1 MRPGIPAIALLVL
14 LTACQSQTLPETG
27 QQQLPVEQIPWPD
40 FDYSHAAAEGKRVL
54 RLDPEKSQIDV
65 IVRREGPLARLGHDH
80 VVSVREADGFFL
92 MAGKPDEK
100 SRAELRFRADQLEVD
115 ATAARNQYM
124 LDTGPDEQ
132 DIQATRQNLLTK
144 VLEANQWPWLFITLS
159 EFETDGELNT
169 AMVEI
174 AIRDSRINKRCAFR
188 LEKSETG
195 VLIEGSLKIR
205 QTELGI
211 EPFSVLGGGL
221 RVADQLE
228 IHFRLSGTSP

>member
-1 MRPGIPAIALLVL
+1 MKPGIPAIALLIL
-14 LTACQSQTLPETG
+14 LLACQPQTLPETG
-27 QQQLPVEQIPWPD
+27 QQQLPVAQLAWPE
-40 FDYSHAAAEGKRVL
+40 FDYSHAAAEGKRIF
-54 RLDPEKSQIDV
+54 RLDSEKSQIDV
-65 IVRREGPLARLGHDH
+65 VVRREGPLARLGHDH

-115 ATAARNQYM
+115 AAAARNHYM
-124 LDTGPDEQ
+124 LDTDPDAQ
-132 DIQATRQNLLTK
+132 DIQATRQNLLEK
-144 VLEANQWPWLFITLS
+144 VLEADQWPWLFITLS
-159 EFETDGELNT
+159 EFETVGDLNT

-174 AIRDSRINKRCAFR
+174 AIRDSRINSRRAFR
-188 LEKSETG
+188 LAKSEAG
-195 VLIEGSLKIR
+195 VLIEGSLKIH
-205 QTELGI
+205 QTELGL